1 MLFSPSG
8 QNVMVLAT
16 GNADDRYLVRVRLPL
31 TGADETAMR
40 ERAAAPPRSFL
51 DRSLP
56 LKELTALSGGLPT
69 ASTPAAIAASY
80 SDAVVIVRSGASS
93 GTGFVVGASG
103 YILTCAH
110 CVSPLETVEVVYHP
124 EGKPDEKE
132 TVEATIVRRDTK
144 TDLALLHIDTDT
156 PLHSVL
162 LADPVNVKSGEDVTI
177 IANPGL
183 GTEVLDNTV
192 TTGIVSNGKRT
203 IEGNDYIQSS
213 AGVNPGSSGGP
224 MFDRNGRVV
233 GVVVLKAGIEG
244 VGFAV
249 PPVPISKFLLKVT
262 RRDGEQGQ
270 LLRKWA
276 DSGMKREIEGRL
288 IGIENGS
295 VTLEMT
301 SDGKSKT
308 RPFKVFSAGDQ
319 ELLQLLSAS
328 E

>member
-1 MLFSPSG
+1 M
-8 QNVMVLAT
+8 
-16 GNADDRYLVRVRLPL
+16 
-31 TGADETAMR
+31 
-40 ERAAAPPRSFL
+40 
-51 DRSLP
+51 
-56 LKELTALSGGLPT
+56 
-69 ASTPAAIAASY
+69 
-80 SDAVVIVRSGASS
+80 
-93 GTGFVVGASG
+93 
-103 YILTCAH
+103 
-110 CVSPLETVEVVYHP
+110 EVVYHP
-124 EGKPDEKE
+124 QGKPDEKE

-144 TDLALLHIDTDT
+144 TDLALLHIDIDT

-162 LADPVNVKSGEDVTI
+162 LSDPVNVKSGEDVTI

-183 GTEVLDNTV
+183 GAEVLDNTV

-276 DSGMKREIEGRL
+276 DSSMKREIEGRL

-301 SDGKSKT
+301 SDGKTKK
-308 RPFKVFSAGDQ
+308 RAFKVFSDGDQ
-319 ELLQLLSAS
+319 ALLELLSAS